1 MGTETLVLFH
11 IQNEHGT
18 AMSSSIDTLYHKFYT
33 RKHQG
38 LLTEKTDGCLSLLNE
53 DQERSDSVMTWSSS
67 HHDSVVVTNVQDEF

>member
-1 MGTETLVLFH
+1 MGTETLVPFH

-18 AMSSSIDTLYHKFYT
+18 AESSSIDTLYHKFYK

-38 LLTEKTDGCLSLLNE
+38 LLKERTDVRLFLLNE

-67 HHDSVVVTNVQDEF
+67 CYDSVVGTNVPDEF